1 MWLYGST
8 FGRFASIW
16 SLETLQIYH
25 LCFTSQSSCFHF
37 LSGWSNGGS
46 VLGANLL
53 INLLCWEVNQGL
65 QSVKFT
71 ISYFFPDTVIQ
82 LSSLLMTHPNSV
94 VENTNETTA
103 NLNQNFENINKWA
116 QQWKM
121 SFNPGPT
128 KMAQEVLFS
137 RKRSKAIHPSSFLME
152 KMLVV
157 LNLTNISVLRL
168 ILF

>member
-37 LSGWSNGGS
+37 LSGWSNGGL

-53 INLLCWEVNQGL
+53 IKLLCWEVNQGL